1 MQTIQ
6 AGVNDSVSEKYKK
19 LAEKENRSVRNL
31 VGLLLTNLIEED
43 KVQDFIK

>member
-6 AGVNDSVSEKYKK
+6 AGVNDSVLEKYKK
-19 LAEKENRSVRNL
+19 LAEKENRSMRNL
-31 VGLLLTNLIEED
+31 VGLLLTNLIKEN